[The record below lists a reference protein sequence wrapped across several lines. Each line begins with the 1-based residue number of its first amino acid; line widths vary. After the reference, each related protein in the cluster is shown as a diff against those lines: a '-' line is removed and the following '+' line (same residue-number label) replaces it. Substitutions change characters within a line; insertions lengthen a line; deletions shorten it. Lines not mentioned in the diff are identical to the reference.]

1 MKADPAHTPDV
12 ARGAPEASAWA
23 GRIEAE
29 LRGNILPFW
38 AMATPDPV
46 NGGFYG
52 AVTNDLQ
59 ILNDA
64 PRSAVLYGRILWTF
78 SAAYRLYVE
87 DTYLAV
93 ARRALEYIT
102 AHFVDPDYGGV
113 YWAVDQQGRPFNSR
127 KHAYAQA
134 FVIYGLAEYYRAT
147 GDAGSL
153 SLSLD
158 LYRLTETHTHD
169 EDHGGNIECRDRD
182 WGPLADM
189 RLSAIDANSHK
200 SMNTLLHL
208 IEAYANLAQACD
220 DTALPASLRGLLVAF
235 LDHVIDPDTQHLR
248 LFFDDGW
255 NWRHLGEGCSYGHD
269 IEASWLL
276 VEAAEALGDAEL
288 IGRAREQAVTI
299 AQAVYTEALE
309 PDGSLLYESAGHGP
323 QTHGPRA
330 MEKHWWAHA
339 EAVVGFYNAYQ
350 LTGEAR
356 FEKAAQGCWDYIEA
370 RFVDRTYGD
379 WFKVLDRGGVPLP
392 GQVKVGPWECPY
404 HHSRAC
410 FEMLARLGARRT

>member
-1 MKADPAHTPDV
+1 VNADLS
-12 ARGAPEASAWA
+12 RAWA

-29 LRGNILPFW
+29 LRGNILLFW
-38 AMATPDPV
+38 ATRTPDLV

-52 AVTNDLQ
+52 ALTNDLQ

-78 SAAYRLYVE
+78 SVAYRLYHEAV
-87 DTYLAV
+87 YLAT

-102 AHFVDPDYGGV
+102 THFVDSDYGGV
-113 YWAVDQQGRPFNSR
+113 YWAVDRQGRPFNGR

-134 FVIYGLAEYYRAT
+134 FTIYGLAEFHRAT
-147 GDAGSL
+147 GEPGSL
-153 SLSLD
+153 SLAQD
-158 LYRLTETHTHD
+158 LYRLTELHTHD
-169 EDHGGNIECRDRD
+169 AALGGNVECRDRD
-182 WGPLADM
+182 WGSLADM
-189 RLSAIDANSHK
+189 RLSDIDVNSRK

-208 IEAYANLAQACD
+208 IEAYANLARAWD
-220 DTALPASLRGLLVAF
+220 DGALRATLRELIAAF
-235 LDHVIDPDTQHLR
+235 LDHVVDPDTHHLR

-255 NWRHLGEGCSYGHD
+255 NWRHLGSGFSYGHD

-276 VEAAEALGDAEL
+276 VEAAEALGEPDL
-288 IGRAREQAVTI
+288 LRRAREQAV
-299 AQAVYTEALE
+299 AMAEAVYAEAIEL
-309 PDGSLLYESAGHGP
+309 DGSLLYESAGHGP
-323 QTHGPRA
+323 RA
-330 MEKHWWAHA
+330 EQKHWWAHA

-350 LTGEAR
+350 LTGDAR
-356 FEKAAQGCWDYIEA
+356 FERAARGCWDYIEA

-379 WFKVLDRGGVPLP
+379 WFKVLDRVGVPLP

-410 FEMLARLGARRT
+410 YEMLARLAALPR